1 MTAEPDIPLSKRPYA
16 ERRLIMVA
24 DDKIVERTRLRDQLE
39 ELKAKVGG
47 TTSSDVSDWA
57 KFAAIVAGFAY
68 PPARIAALGV
78 AGFEA
83 AKLAIEAWGRAS
95 ETVDI
100 HLVSQSE
107 ANALSFAPGHPKTD
121 VLYVGHPC
129 IADRYCTM
137 AAFHRLVFEHKFSEA
152 ITLLM
157 ALGATT
163 MEVRHVT
170 GWSKDL
176 LGGMALT
183 VSVAH
188 GIGEASA
195 GGGIKSAE
203 NDSQG
208 VLLRA
213 ELSSGGRKTPFVPDG
228 LVWYP
233 TEHLWQTVATGRIQ
247 HGLTS
252 CQLAVTYTDD
262 FGVNAEL
269 HGAVTGN
276 SKAKAKLDFG
286 GAWTEHTSTIWQIHA
301 VFDDSRQ
308 HEVPPSAPEAPSET
322 AGEPAGASE

>member
-1 MTAEPDIPLSKRPYA
+1 
-16 ERRLIMVA
+16 MVA
-24 DDKIVERTRLRDQLE
+24 DDKIVEHTRLRDQLE
-39 ELKAKVGG
+39 ELKSRGER
-47 TTSSDVSDWA
+47 TTASGASDWA
-57 KFAAIVAGFAY
+57 KFAAIVASFAF

-95 ETVDI
+95 EAVDI

-163 MEVRHVT
+163 IEVRHVT

-183 VSVAH
+183 VPVAH
-188 GIGEASA
+188 GFGDASA

-203 NDSQG
+203 NDSQE

-213 ELSSGGRKTPFVPDG
+213 ELLNAGRKKPFVPDS

-233 TEHLWQTVATGRIQ
+233 TEHLWQTVAAGRIR
-247 HGLTS
+247 HGLVS

-276 SKAKAKLDFG
+276 SKTKAKLDFG

-301 VFDDSRQ
+301 DFDDSRQ
-308 HEVPPSAPEAPSET
+308 HEVPLSVPEASWET
-322 AGEPAGASE
+322 EGEPKEASV